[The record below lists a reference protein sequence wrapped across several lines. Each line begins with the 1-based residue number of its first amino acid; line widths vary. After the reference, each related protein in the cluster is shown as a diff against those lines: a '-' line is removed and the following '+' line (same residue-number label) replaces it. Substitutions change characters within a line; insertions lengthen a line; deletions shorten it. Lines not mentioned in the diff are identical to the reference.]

1 MVLACRAVRCF
12 TADSGPS
19 VAKEYIRD
27 NYMCLLLVSCCSIR
41 VRSTCVTGFART
53 QFSKIGE

>member
-1 MVLACRAVRCF
+1 MVLACRAVTCF
-12 TADSGPS
+12 IAESGPS

-27 NYMCLLLVSCCSIR
+27 SYMCLLLVSCCSIS
-41 VRSTCVTGFART
+41 VRSTRVIGFVWT